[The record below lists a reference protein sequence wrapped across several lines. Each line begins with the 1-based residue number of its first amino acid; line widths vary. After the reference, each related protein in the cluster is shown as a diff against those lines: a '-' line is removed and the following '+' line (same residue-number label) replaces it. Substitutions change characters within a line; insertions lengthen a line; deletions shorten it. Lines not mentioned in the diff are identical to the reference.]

1 MSGLKDPQGV
11 KGECRWTL
19 RGPDGR
25 IKTHGVNHN
34 LITQVGDQVYGERGA
49 GIAGAAAAPTGMK
62 LGTGSTATAKTGA
75 GAALVTYLSGSQQAF
90 DGTYPQSSLAS
101 SSRRITYKVTYAAGT
116 ATTATPIAEA
126 VIVNETLTNAT
137 SAASAT
143 VSRVLVS
150 PTVVK
155 AAGDTLTLTW
165 TQDLLGS

>member
-1 MSGLKDPQGV
+1 MTGLKDPQGV
-11 KGECRWTL
+11 RGECRWTL

-49 GIAGAAAAPTGMK
+49 GIAGAPNAPTGMK

-75 GAALVTYLSGSQQAF
+75 GAALVTYLSTSQHAF
-90 DGTYPQSSLAS
+90 DSTFPTSTLSS
-101 SSRRITYKVTYAAGT
+101 SSRRITYKCTYVAGE

-143 VSRVLVS
+143 IARVLVS

-155 AAGDTLTLTW
+155 AAGDSLTLTW
-165 TQDLLGS
+165 TADLLGS